1 MSRVVKGRGRRYTGA
16 VLRPRRN
23 LPLLALLALAA
34 CHPVVVRPQE
44 TTAADVTVPT
54 LPVANVNIV
63 GIGRADQDGRI
74 VLRATGIAVA
84 RGETATIGISGPGM
98 IPGTGFV
105 VLGTGFRASVIRY
118 AETQGGSGT
127 TQPAAV
133 LSLVVPSD
141 ASPGLY
147 SVVAVR
153 GFEFAV
159 LSGGIEVTS

>member
-1 MSRVVKGRGRRYTGA
+1 M
-16 VLRPRRN
+16 LRPRRN

-44 TTAADVTVPT
+44 TTAADVAVPT
-54 LPVANVNIV
+54 LPVSNINIV

-84 RGETATIGISGPGM
+84 RGETATIGVMGPGM
-98 IPGTGFV
+98 IPGTRFV
-105 VLGTGFRASVIRY
+105 VLGARFRASVIRY

-127 TQPAAV
+127 TPAAV
-133 LSLVVPSD
+133 LSLVVPPD

-147 SVVAVR
+147 SVMAVR
-153 GFEFAV
+153 GYEFAL
-159 LSGGIEVTS
+159 LSGAVEVTS